1 LDGAGKSG
9 GINEQR
15 AHHQASSRLADL
27 YSDVRGHHQNTRASA
42 DIRSIAFDVGHCG
55 GRSIALLVIF
65 HLGEAA
71 FGAPQYA
78 DKLVGFAELLVPG
91 AVVTRLARNYG
102 VEKSGWFGVGAKAT
116 FWLLLFIVV
125 LVGGGFA
132 VRYLLAR

>member
-1 LDGAGKSG
+1 MNSALIIKLLPGWLIYIVMYAATIK
-9 GINEQR
+9 ILER
-15 AHHQASSRLADL
+15 RLTFVQSL
-27 YSDVRGHHQNTRASA
+27 LMSA
-42 DIRSIAFDVGHCG
+42 IAAVV
-55 GRSIALLVIF
+55 SIALLVIF
-65 HLGEAA
+65 NLGEAS

-91 AVVTRLARNYG
+91 AVVTRLARNHG
-102 VEKSGWFGVGAKAT
+102 VGKSGWFGVGAKAT